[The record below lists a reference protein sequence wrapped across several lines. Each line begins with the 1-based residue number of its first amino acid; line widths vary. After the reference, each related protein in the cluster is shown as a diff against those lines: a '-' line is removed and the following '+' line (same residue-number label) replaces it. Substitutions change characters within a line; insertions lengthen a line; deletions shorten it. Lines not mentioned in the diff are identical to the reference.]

1 MKKFLICFAGSL
13 AALWVTIILAGIL
26 GLAFLVMAIAGASN
40 AETVEVKDKSILV
53 LDLNARITDREEP
66 VDIMATLSGGGD
78 IASLPLNQ
86 IVAAIDKAADDKDI
100 RGLLIKA
107 GAPSVGLA
115 QARAI
120 IDAINAFKASGK
132 WVMAY
137 GDQYSQ
143 ADYYIASSADSL
155 LVNPIGMIDIHGLET
170 TIMYFKDFL
179 EKAGIEVQVVKV
191 GTYKSAVEPFI
202 LSDISDA
209 NREQME
215 ACLGAVWQSLKESIA
230 EGRGLPSDTVINGW
244 ADSFSATQPAE
255 WYVEQGIADGL
266 RYNHQVEE
274 SLRAL
279 TDIKPSD
286 KLRRISVADYY
297 TAKGLD
303 KSGKKKKGAKKIA
316 VLYATGDITENGTGG
331 IASERLVPQIFDL
344 IDDEDIDGLVLRV
357 NSGGGSAYASEQIW
371 EALEQFKART
381 GKPFYV
387 SMGDVAASGGYYIS
401 SGADMIFAEPVTLT
415 GSIGIF
421 GMIPSAQ
428 KLLNDKIG
436 INTATVATN
445 QPSITLFK
453 PMTEAQ
459 RASMQGYVDRGYD
472 LFTRRCA
479 EGRHMSQD
487 SIKAIAE
494 GRVWAGATALSIGLV
509 DRMGSLQDCVKAM
522 AMALDAPENYLV
534 KEYPKVKFSLLEQMM
549 NQAGNIRAAA
559 IEAELGEAAPF
570 YRAVSSMRD
579 LDPVQARME
588 AITIR

>member
-13 AALWVTIILAGIL
+13 AALWVTIILAGLMGIVF
-26 GLAFLVMAIAGASN
+26 LAVALAGASSS
-40 AETVEVKDKSILV
+40 ETVELRDKSILV
-53 LDLNARITDREEP
+53 LDLNAQITDREAP
-66 VDIMATLSGGGD
+66 VDIMATLSGGAD
-78 IASLPLNQ
+78 VASLPLNQ
-86 IVAAIDKAADDKDI
+86 IITSIEKAATDDKI

-107 GAPSVGLA
+107 GAPLVGLA
-115 QARAI
+115 QARSI

-143 ADYYIASSADSL
+143 ADYYIASAADSL
-155 LVNPIGMIDIHGLET
+155 LVNPIGMIDIHGLEST
-170 TIMYFKDFL
+170 TMYFKDFL
-179 EKAGIEVQVVKV
+179 EKVGVEVQVVKV
-191 GTYKSAVEPFI
+191 GTYKSAVEPFL
-202 LSDISDA
+202 LSDISEA
-209 NREQME
+209 NRSQQE
-215 ACLGAVWQSLKESIA
+215 AYLGAIWQSIRKSIA
-230 EGRGLPSDTVINGW
+230 EGRNLPSDSIVNTW

-266 RYNHQVEE
+266 RYNHQIEE
-274 SLRAL
+274 SLHAL
-279 TDIKPSD
+279 TDIEPSD
-286 KLRRISVADYY
+286 DLRKISVTDYFS
-297 TAKGLD
+297 AKKLD
-303 KSGKKKKGAKKIA
+303 KAKKKKGTKKIA
-316 VLYATGDITENGTGG
+316 VLYATGDITENGKGG

-344 IDDEDIDGLVLRV
+344 IDDEDVDGLILRV

-401 SGADMIFAEPVTLT
+401 CGADKIFAEPVTLT

-421 GMIPSAQ
+421 GMIPSAG
-428 KLLNDKIG
+428 KLLNDKLG

-445 QPSITLFK
+445 EPSITLFK
-453 PMTEAQ
+453 PMSEAQ

-479 EGRHMSQD
+479 EGRHISQD

-494 GRVWAGATALSIGLV
+494 GRVWAGATALEIGLV
-509 DRMGSLQDCVKAM
+509 DSMGSLQDCIR
-522 AMALDAPENYLV
+522 AMALQLDSPENYYV
-534 KEYPKVKFSLLEQMM
+534 KEYPKVKFTLLEQMM
-549 NQAGNIRAAA
+549 SQAGNIRSAA
-559 IEAELGEAAPF
+559 IDAELGEAAPF
-570 YRAVSSMRD
+570 YRAVSSLRD